1 MMNVTDLPDRL
12 HLQAL
17 LAALK
22 PISDRHGH
30 MRLAWVTALLLVAL
44 DEGKGVV
51 HYAREA
57 KLHRAHMSRYLHYL
71 GDKRNL
77 HSKKSGRKAGLGL
90 LEIKIDPVRAYRR
103 QVFLTHEG
111 RAVVA
116 AIIATLDIS

>member
-1 MMNVTDLPDRL
+1 MNVTGPPDRL

-22 PISDRHGH
+22 PVGDRHGH
-30 MRLAWVTALLLVAL
+30 MRLAWITTLLLVAL
-44 DEGKGVV
+44 DEGKGVA

-57 KLHRAHMSRYLHYL
+57 NLHRAHMSRNLHYL

-77 HSKKSGRKAGLGL
+77 HDKSGRKVGLGL
-90 LEIKIDPVRAYRR
+90 LDIKIDPVRADRR
-103 QVFLTHEG
+103 QVFLTEEG

>member
-1 MMNVTDLPDRL
+1 
-12 HLQAL
+12 L
-17 LAALK
+17 LF
-22 PISDRHGH
+22 
-30 MRLAWVTALLLVAL
+30 VAL
-44 DEGKGVV
+44 DEGKGVA

-57 KLHRAHMSRYLHYL
+57 NLHRAHMSRNLHYL